1 MTEDL
6 NTESKPMRTTM
17 PQMALV
23 SLTPSAKD
31 YLESVRQPG
40 HYVTL
45 GVKGGGCSGMTY
57 VWGLQEGTTHE
68 DIRWSDPID
77 DVLLVDPI
85 AEMHIIGGVIDWIN
99 ELGGNYLKIINP
111 NATSHCGCGESF
123 SV

>member
-17 PQMALV
+17 PPMALV
-23 SLTPSAKD
+23 SLTPSAKN
-31 YLESVRQPG
+31 YLESVCLPG

-45 GVKGGGCSGMTY
+45 GVKGGGCSGMSY

-77 DVLLVDPI
+77 DILLIDPI

-99 ELGGNYLKIINP
+99 ELGSNYLKIINP
-111 NATSHCGCGESF
+111 NATSQCGCGESF
-123 SV
+123 NT

>member
-6 NTESKPMRTTM
+6 NSESKPMLNTM
-17 PQMALV
+17 PPMALV
-23 SLTPSAKD
+23 SLTSSAKN
-31 YLESVRQPG
+31 YLESVCLPG

-45 GVKGGGCSGMTY
+45 GVKGGGCSGMSY

-85 AEMHIIGGVIDWIN
+85 AEMHIIGCEIDWIN
-99 ELGGNYLKIINP
+99 ELGSNYLKIINP

-123 SV
+123 NT